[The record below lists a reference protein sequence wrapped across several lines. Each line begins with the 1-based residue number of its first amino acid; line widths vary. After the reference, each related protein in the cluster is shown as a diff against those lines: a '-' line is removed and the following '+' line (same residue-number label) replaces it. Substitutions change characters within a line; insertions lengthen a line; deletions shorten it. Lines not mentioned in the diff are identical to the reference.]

1 MVRNHLGG
9 TKRLDDDKISDD
21 GTGPVRG
28 DDSGADES
36 GRGGALYTMDGC
48 KHAERIEKEIA
59 WCMTYDQAEECKGAG
74 GQKLRRVCIWCD
86 KYKRKEEQ
94 KDETGN

>member
-1 MVRNHLGG
+1 
-9 TKRLDDDKISDD
+9 
-21 GTGPVRG
+21 
-28 DDSGADES
+28 
-36 GRGGALYTMDGC
+36 MDGC